1 MGLAAYRVLGVEEA
15 QGFGG
20 TISTDYTEG
29 MPEMAVL
36 CSALIWYTS
45 SSCFSLSLGK
55 QTFELVFTI

>member
-20 TISTDYTEG
+20 AISTDYTEG

-36 CSALIWYTS
+36 CSAFGTPLAV
-45 SSCFSLSLGK
+45 
-55 QTFELVFTI
+55 VFH